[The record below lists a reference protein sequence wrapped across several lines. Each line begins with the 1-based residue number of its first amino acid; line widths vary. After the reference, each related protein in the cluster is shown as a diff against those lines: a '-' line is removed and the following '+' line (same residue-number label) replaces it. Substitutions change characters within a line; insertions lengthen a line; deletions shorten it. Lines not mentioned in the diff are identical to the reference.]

1 MDSDHF
7 APFGHPFFVRLL
19 IGRNDHRPI
28 CASSGALASW
38 RPLIFVNSGR
48 AHPSASM
55 NMAIARR
62 GQNIAKGGVLLV
74 QARGYSIRPTA
85 TFTAATCNVR
95 FTSTPDFAP
104 DLDLCPLPAQSGLN
118 ASQRRLGFEPS
129 SRRPIGWAPG
139 PHGFR
144 PRTSGAKPTAKMRA
158 GGSNTIEFS
167 THFALVSLNFMHPDR

>member
-1 MDSDHF
+1 MGSCLGSNTTRAHGVS
-7 APFGHPFFVRLL
+7 APFF
-19 IGRNDHRPI
+19 I
-28 CASSGALASW
+28 
-38 RPLIFVNSGR
+38 
-48 AHPSASM
+48 
-55 NMAIARR
+55 
-62 GQNIAKGGVLLV
+62 
-74 QARGYSIRPTA
+74 T
-85 TFTAATCNVR
+85 
-95 FTSTPDFAP
+95 
-104 DLDLCPLPAQSGLN
+104 LCPLNVETGRCNWFLRWRLPAQSGLN